1 MTVSL
6 EMFDEEKNGKR
17 PTVMV
22 SGGFDPVHVGH
33 IRLILDASKFGDVVV
48 VANSDQWLFRKKGF
62 VFMTFDQR
70 KEILDSIKGVVLV
83 DSVNDTDGT
92 VCKAIRRL
100 KPTYFANGGDRKK
113 TNTPEVDV
121 CNELGIELLW
131 GVGGSTKSA
140 SSSDLVDRASRR
152 QHQREGNTPVRT
164 GTIHS
169 ER

>member
-6 EMFDEEKNGKR
+6 GMFNKEEEDSR

-33 IRLILDASKFGDVVV
+33 IRLILDASKFGDVIV
-48 VANSDQWLFRKKGF
+48 VANSDQWLYRKKGF

-92 VCKAIRRL
+92 VCEAIRRI
-100 KPTYFANGGDRKK
+100 KPDFFANGGDRKK

-121 CNELGIELLW
+121 CNQLGIELLW
-131 GVGGSTKSA
+131 GVGGNSKSE
-140 SSSDLVDRASRR
+140 SSSELIERVR
-152 QHQREGNTPVRT
+152 VRT
-164 GTIHS
+164 EIRHS

>member
-6 EMFDEEKNGKR
+6 EMFDEKEGSR

-33 IRLILDASKFGDVVV
+33 IRLILDAAKFGDVIV
-48 VANSDQWLFRKKGF
+48 VANSDQWLYRKKGF

-92 VCKAIRRL
+92 VCEAIRRIE
-100 KPTYFANGGDRKK
+100 PDFFANGGDRKK

-131 GVGGSTKSA
+131 GVGGSSKSE
-140 SSSDLVDRASRR
+140 SSSDLVERVR
-152 QHQREGNTPVRT
+152 VRT
-164 GTIHS
+164 EIRHS

>member
-6 EMFDEEKNGKR
+6 EMFDEKEGSK

-33 IRLILDASKFGDVVV
+33 IRLILDAAKFGDVIV
-48 VANSDQWLFRKKGF
+48 VANSDQWLYRKKGF

-92 VCKAIRRL
+92 VCETIRRIE
-100 KPTYFANGGDRKK
+100 PDFFANGGDRKK

-131 GVGGSTKSA
+131 GVGGSSKSE
-140 SSSDLVDRASRR
+140 SSSDLVERVR
-152 QHQREGNTPVRT
+152 VRT
-164 GTIHS
+164 EIRHS